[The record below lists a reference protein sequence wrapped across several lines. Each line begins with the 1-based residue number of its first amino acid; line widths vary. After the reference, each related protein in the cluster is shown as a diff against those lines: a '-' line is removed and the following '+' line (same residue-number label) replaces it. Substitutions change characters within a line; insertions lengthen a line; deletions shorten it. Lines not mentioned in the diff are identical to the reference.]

1 MKIKQIKIEKLF
13 GLEKNDF
20 DVECFPNENITIL
33 YAFNGTGKTTL
44 LRLIDAVC
52 TNDAVALKGLLFSKI
67 ELIFDNEKTVA
78 VEKEKSDGKDYK
90 YLIDGKEADKVE
102 INEIK
107 KEFTVTPVYANKD
120 YNRGVFTPKRN
131 NAKNGETIWEAREII
146 QEAIP
151 IGSMFNGDV
160 GAINPI
166 TRIEQLISEKLQN
179 PDERVK
185 VEEFANI
192 INENFPMT
200 FKHLEI
206 QDNKL
211 LAVPDTEYPNDP
223 VLELNMLSSGEIKLI
238 LLFYDL
244 LFEAKTDSIVLL
256 DEPESSFHLD
266 WQRNCLSTVMKIC
279 EDKDL
284 QVIVATHSPAIVEE
298 YFCLQVPMI
307 SARYKK

>member
-20 DVECFPNENITIL
+20 DIECFPNENITIL

-52 TNDAVALKGLLFSKI
+52 TNNAVALKVLLFSKI
-67 ELIFDNEKTVA
+67 ELIFDNGKTVA
-78 VEKEKSDGKDYK
+78 VEKEKSYGKDYK

-107 KEFTVTPVYANKD
+107 KEFTVTPVFANKD
-120 YNRGVFTPKRN
+120 YNRGVSTPIQN
-131 NAKNGETIWEAREII
+131 NLKNGK
-146 QEAIP
+146 QEANP
-151 IGSMFNGDV
+151 KGSMFNCDV

-166 TRIEQLISEKLQN
+166 RRIEQLISEKLQN

-244 LFEAKTDSIVLL
+244 LFKAKTDSIVLL

>member
-20 DVECFPNENITIL
+20 DIECFPNENITIL

-44 LRLIDAVC
+44 LRLIDAVS
-52 TNDAVALKGLLFSKI
+52 TNDAVALKVLLFSKI
-67 ELIFDNEKTVA
+67 ELIFDNGKTIA

-107 KEFTVTPVYANKD
+107 KEFTVTPVFANKD
-120 YNRGVFTPKRN
+120 YNRGVSTPKQ
-131 NAKNGETIWEAREII
+131 TIVEWEAREFK
-146 QEAIP
+146 QEASP
-151 IGSMFNGDV
+151 SGSMFSSDV
-160 GAINPI
+160 GAIKPI

-238 LLFYDL
+238 LMFYDL

>member
-20 DVECFPNENITIL
+20 DIECFPNENITIL

-52 TNDAVALKGLLFSKI
+52 TNNAVALEVLLFSKI
-67 ELIFDNEKTVA
+67 ELIFDNGKTVA
-78 VEKEKSDGKDYK
+78 VEKEKSYGKDYK

-107 KEFTVTPVYANKD
+107 KEFTVKPVFANKD
-120 YNRGVFTPKRN
+120 YNRGVSTPIKIKL
-131 NAKNGETIWEAREII
+131 KNGK
-146 QEAIP
+146 QEANP
-151 IGSMFNGDV
+151 KGSMFDCNV

-166 TRIEQLISEKLQN
+166 TRIEQLISGKLQN

-238 LLFYDL
+238 LMFYDL

>member
-20 DVECFPNENITIL
+20 DIECFPNENITIL

-52 TNDAVALKGLLFSKI
+52 TNNAVALKVLLFSKI
-67 ELIFDNEKTVA
+67 ELIFDNGKTVA
-78 VEKEKSDGKDYK
+78 VEKEKSYGKDYK

-107 KEFTVTPVYANKD
+107 KEFTVTPVFANKD
-120 YNRGVFTPKRN
+120 YNRGVSTPIQN
-131 NAKNGETIWEAREII
+131 NLKNGK
-146 QEAIP
+146 QEANP
-151 IGSMFNGDV
+151 KGSMFNCDV

-166 TRIEQLISEKLQN
+166 RRIEQLISEKLQN

-238 LLFYDL
+238 LMFYDL

>member
-20 DVECFPNENITIL
+20 DIECFPNENITIL

-44 LRLIDAVC
+44 LRLIDAVY

-67 ELIFDNEKTVA
+67 ELIFDNGKTIA
-78 VEKEKSDGKDYK
+78 VVKEKPDSENYN
-90 YLIDGKEADKVE
+90 YYIDGKKANESE
-102 INEIK
+102 IEELK
-107 KEFTVTPVYANKD
+107 KEFSVNTIFANKD
-120 YNRGVFTPKRN
+120 YNRGVSTPKRTTAEN
-131 NAKNGETIWEAREII
+131 DGTFK

-151 IGSMFNGDV
+151 SMYNGDV
-160 GAINPI
+160 GAIKPI

-238 LLFYDL
+238 LMFYDL
-244 LFEAKTDSIVLL
+244 LFKAKTDSIVLL

>member
-20 DVECFPNENITIL
+20 DIECFPNENITIL

-44 LRLIDAVC
+44 LRLIDAVS
-52 TNDAVALKGLLFSKI
+52 TNDAVALKVLLFSKI
-67 ELIFDNEKTVA
+67 ELIFDNGKTIA

-107 KEFTVTPVYANKD
+107 KEFTVTPVFANKD
-120 YNRGVFTPKRN
+120 YNRGVSTPKQTI
-131 NAKNGETIWEAREII
+131 GEWEAREFK
-146 QEAIP
+146 QEANP
-151 IGSMFNGDV
+151 SGSMFNSDV
-160 GAINPI
+160 GAIKPI

-238 LLFYDL
+238 LMFYDL